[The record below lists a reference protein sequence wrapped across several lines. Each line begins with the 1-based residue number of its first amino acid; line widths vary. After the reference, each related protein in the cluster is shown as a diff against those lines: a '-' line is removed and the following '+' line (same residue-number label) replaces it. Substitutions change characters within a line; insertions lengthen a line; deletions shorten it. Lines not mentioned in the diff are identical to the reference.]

1 VTDFLRAAAD
11 RRGFIAMPRLTLIGY
26 RGTGKSTVAAAL
38 ARRLGCD
45 WRDADTV
52 LEERVGT
59 SIAGLVRERGEPFFR
74 DEESAVLAR
83 LLAEFNGVLATGGG
97 VVLKSQNRDLLQ
109 SQGRPVVWLTAAA
122 DVIRGRLAS
131 DPTTADRRPA
141 LSGAD
146 PLAEVAAALE
156 AREPLYR
163 QCADVAFD
171 TGALAVDEIVARIM
185 AWLGEHGEGERAPA

>member
-1 VTDFLRAAAD
+1 
-11 RRGFIAMPRLTLIGY
+11 MPRLTLIGY

-59 SIAGLVRERGEPFFR
+59 SIAGLVHERGEPFFR
-74 DEESAVLAR
+74 DEESEVLAR
-83 LLAEFNGVLATGGG
+83 LLAEFDGVLATGGG
-97 VVLKSQNRDLLQ
+97 VVLKSQNRDLLRA
-109 SQGRPVVWLTAAA
+109 QGRPVVWLTAAA

-171 TGALAVDEIVARIM
+171 TGALAVDDIVARIM